1 MKMKKLMIMQRW
13 KTILQKVNQKSK
25 EDLILPSQKI
35 TLGLEITVPGNRT
48 YASMTKYGN
57 RTCVVFRASEI
68 SPNLLP

>member
-1 MKMKKLMIMQRW
+1 MKIKKLMIMQRW
-13 KTILQKVNQKSK
+13 KAILQKVSQKSK

-35 TLGLEITVPGNRT
+35 TLALEITVPGNRT

-57 RTCVVFRASEI
+57 RTCAVYRAGGI